1 MFAVATSQLDRG
13 DHAVVVRTNY
23 ATNLETP
30 RTIGADLDTVDLRW
44 EDGWRLDVD
53 EVASL
58 LRPGTTRLIS
68 IRLIPYM
75 LPVIKVIMVTLNVGA
90 VL

>member
-1 MFAVATSQLDRG
+1 MPAVMIG
-13 DHAVVVRTNY
+13 DGPGGCGGQRASYISRSVEY
-23 ATNLETP
+23 AGYGGNPAEAGEML
-30 RTIGADLDTVDLRW
+30 G
-44 EDGWRLDVD
+44 
-53 EVASL
+53 
-58 LRPGTTRLIS
+58 TRLIS

>member
-1 MFAVATSQLDRG
+1 MVATLPKRAKCLG
-13 DHAVVVRTNY
+13 
-23 ATNLETP
+23 
-30 RTIGADLDTVDLRW
+30 
-44 EDGWRLDVD
+44 
-53 EVASL
+53 
-58 LRPGTTRLIS
+58 TRLIS